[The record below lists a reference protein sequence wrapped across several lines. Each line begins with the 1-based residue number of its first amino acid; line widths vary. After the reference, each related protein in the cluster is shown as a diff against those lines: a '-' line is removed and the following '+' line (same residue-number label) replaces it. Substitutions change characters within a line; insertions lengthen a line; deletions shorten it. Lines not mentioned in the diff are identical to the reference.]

1 MCIPSSPR
9 RLRVAVE
16 HRGRNAVATTTK
28 STIPTFPSY
37 LATSFTSPLFL
48 FSLDRACEIC
58 FRMICY
64 RSRRILGTNQ
74 DARANNN
81 IIVWNPRG
89 EVSGIPIKTVSRLF
103 RDKSDRRNH
112 RGDIEAVQVIKRVK
126 FGWIGWIAVE
136 TIRKK
141 CVRVC
146 V

>member
-1 MCIPSSPR
+1 
-9 RLRVAVE
+9 
-16 HRGRNAVATTTK
+16 
-28 STIPTFPSY
+28 
-37 LATSFTSPLFL
+37 
-48 FSLDRACEIC
+48 
-58 FRMICY
+58 MICY

-89 EVSGIPIKTVSRLF
+89 KVSGIPIETVSRLL